1 MRRAPTVSAL
11 RGLVAALAAGLL
23 AACSSSY
30 ETFRPPP
37 LDFSERA
44 PLRLAVQAVTV
55 QSAYRPQDAAPYVD
69 NLMPLKPEDAIR
81 QMLQARLVATGGQ
94 GTMQAVILDASVK
107 EEKLEP
113 RSGLRGFFTT
123 EPAARLEGRFQVQV
137 DRLTPTGTVL
147 KSVSTAVTRTASIPE
162 NVGYAERQQI
172 GYDLVRDLV
181 HDLDQG
187 LTANVRANFGDIL
200 VP

>member
-1 MRRAPTVSAL
+1 MVSAA
-11 RGLVAALAAGLL
+11 RGLIAAVASGLL
-23 AACSSSY
+23 VACTSSY

-37 LDFSERA
+37 LDFSGQA
-44 PLRLAVQAVTV
+44 PLRLAVQTVTV
-55 QSAYRPQDAAPYVD
+55 QSAYRPRDTAPYVD

-81 QMLQARLVATGGQ
+81 QMLEARLVAAGGT

-107 EEKLEP
+107 EQELETDT
-113 RSGLRGFFTT
+113 GLRGYFTT

-137 DRLTPTGTVL
+137 DQLSAIGEVL

-162 NVGYAERQQI
+162 NVGYAERQKI
-172 GYDLVRDLV
+172 GYELVRALV
-181 HDLDQG
+181 DDLDGG
-187 LTANVRANFGDIL
+187 LTANVRANFADDL